1 MGDYVKSQL
10 SKDAI
15 RELLRPL
22 SAKPKKGTAKQTSL
36 SDQDFEASLVPL
48 LDYFDTNVSMVR
60 VERLVV
66 SQLMYSELPIKF
78 STFAVT
84 LSDKV
89 KLHVMTRLWRRV
101 LDILIST
108 LIPPLS
114 DKETTA
120 DPLSTQEINV
130 VFQWLKASRQT
141 YQFGHDP
148 DRPTVRIDS
157 C

>member
-1 MGDYVKSQL
+1 M
-10 SKDAI
+10 
-15 RELLRPL
+15 
-22 SAKPKKGTAKQTSL
+22 
-36 SDQDFEASLVPL
+36 
-48 LDYFDTNVSMVR
+48 
-60 VERLVV
+60 
-66 SQLMYSELPIKF
+66 KF

-130 VFQWLKASRQT
+130 VFQWLKVSRWT
-141 YQFGHDP
+141 IQFRRYP
-148 DRPTVRIDS
+148 DRPTS
-157 C
+157 TH